1 MPSYYYGYNQPS
13 YFFPGQN
20 SFCAIVRCSLD
31 LIVMK
36 MRTVVAKLV
45 MSKTVTIASAVV
57 GAEVCQGQAF
67 HCVARAKCLS
77 LMILIVVKIVKK
89 SDEFY

>member
-1 MPSYYYGYNQPS
+1 MLSNYDDYNQPF

-20 SFCAIVRCSLD
+20 SFCAIEVCSLD

-45 MSKTVTIASAVV
+45 MSKTVTIASAVA

-67 HCVARAKCLS
+67 HCVARCLK
-77 LMILIVVKIVKK
+77 ILNVVKIVKK